1 MAIKVIIMDIDGTL
15 VNDEKV
21 ITPLTKE
28 TLLKAQDKGVRLVL
42 ASGRPTSGLLKLAEE
57 LDMRNHHGLFVCFNG
72 SKVVDCQSHETLYNH
87 AISVEDSKA
96 VLEHLKNFK
105 ARPMFDKDEYMYVN
119 DVFDNTIIYK
129 GKPFNVMQ
137 YESRGNNYILCE
149 KRDLAAFV
157 DFEINKI
164 LTFGDPDYLQAHY
177 KEMMEPFKDRLN
189 CMFTSDFYFEY
200 TAKGVDKA
208 KALDSV
214 LIPMGYKKE
223 EMDKLM
229 AEAGTI
235 QDLLTMHDF
244 YMIDA
249 KVEEVARALGLSELG
264 LDKDVTELSGG
275 QRTKVLLGKLLLE
288 KPDILLLDE
297 PTNYLDKEHIEWLK
311 RYLNDYENAFILIS
325 HDIPFLNSVVN
336 LIYHMDNKKLDRY
349 VGDYDKFM
357 EVYEMKKAQLEAAY
371 NKQQQEI
378 KELKDFVA
386 RNKAQYGDV
395 TSEEA

>member
-57 LDMRNHHGLFVCFNG
+57 LDMENHHGLFVCFNG
-72 SKVVDCQSHETLYNH
+72 SKVVDCQSHETLYNR

-119 DVFDNTIIYK
+119 DVFDNTITYK
-129 GKPFNVMQ
+129 GKSFNVMQ

-223 EMDKLM
+223 EMMAFGDAQNDKSMVEYVGLGVAM
-229 AEAGTI
+229 GNASDELKAVANEITDTNNNDGI
-235 QDLLTMHDF
+235 
-244 YMIDA
+244 A
-249 KVEEVARALGLSELG
+249 KAIM
-264 LDKDVTELSGG
+264 K
-275 QRTKVLLGKLLLE
+275 
-288 KPDILLLDE
+288 
-297 PTNYLDKEHIEWLK
+297 HIEL
-311 RYLNDYENAFILIS
+311 
-325 HDIPFLNSVVN
+325 
-336 LIYHMDNKKLDRY
+336 
-349 VGDYDKFM
+349 
-357 EVYEMKKAQLEAAY
+357 
-371 NKQQQEI
+371 
-378 KELKDFVA
+378 
-386 RNKAQYGDV
+386 
-395 TSEEA
+395 

>member
-57 LDMRNHHGLFVCFNG
+57 LDMENHHGLFVCFNG

-105 ARPMFDKDEYMYVN
+105 AKPMFDKDEYMYVN
-119 DVFDNTIIYK
+119 DVFDNTITYK

-223 EMDKLM
+223 E
-229 AEAGTI
+229 G
-235 QDLLTMHDF
+235 F
-244 YMIDA
+244 A
-249 KVEEVARALGLSELG
+249 KYLINVRMEQA
-264 LDKDVTELSGG
+264 
-275 QRTKVLLGKLLLE
+275 KLLLRESNLPVTEICRKVGYNDPKHFTHTFE
-288 KPDILLLDE
+288 KAAGVKPS
-297 PTNYLDKEHIEWLK
+297 TY
-311 RYLNDYENAFILIS
+311 R
-325 HDIPFLNSVVN
+325 
-336 LIYHMDNKKLDRY
+336 KL
-349 VGDYDKFM
+349 
-357 EVYEMKKAQLEAAY
+357 
-371 NKQQQEI
+371 
-378 KELKDFVA
+378 
-386 RNKAQYGDV
+386 YG
-395 TSEEA
+395 

>member
-57 LDMRNHHGLFVCFNG
+57 LDMENHHGLFVCFNG

-96 VLEHLKNFK
+96 ILEHLKNFK

-119 DVFDNTIIYK
+119 DVFDNTITYK
-129 GKPFNVMQ
+129 GKSFNVMQ

-149 KRDLAAFV
+149 KRDLVAFV

-189 CMFTSDFYFEY
+189 CMFTSDFYFEF

-208 KALDSV
+208 KALDR
-214 LIPMGYKKE
+214 K
-223 EMDKLM
+223 
-229 AEAGTI
+229 
-235 QDLLTMHDF
+235 
-244 YMIDA
+244 
-249 KVEEVARALGLSELG
+249 
-264 LDKDVTELSGG
+264 
-275 QRTKVLLGKLLLE
+275 
-288 KPDILLLDE
+288 
-297 PTNYLDKEHIEWLK
+297 
-311 RYLNDYENAFILIS
+311 
-325 HDIPFLNSVVN
+325 SVV
-336 LIYHMDNKKLDRY
+336 
-349 VGDYDKFM
+349 
-357 EVYEMKKAQLEAAY
+357 
-371 NKQQQEI
+371 
-378 KELKDFVA
+378 
-386 RNKAQYGDV
+386 
-395 TSEEA
+395 

>member
-28 TLLKAQDKGVRLVL
+28 TLLKAQDKGVRLIL

-57 LDMRNHHGLFVCFNG
+57 LDMENHHGLFVCFNG
-72 SKVVDCQSHETLYNH
+72 SKVVDCQTLYNH

-119 DVFDNTIIYK
+119 DVFDNTITYK
-129 GKPFNVMQ
+129 GKSFNVMQ

-223 EMDKLM
+223 EMMAFGDAQNDKSMVEYVGLGVAM
-229 AEAGTI
+229 GNASDELKAVANEITDTNNNDGI
-235 QDLLTMHDF
+235 
-244 YMIDA
+244 A
-249 KVEEVARALGLSELG
+249 KAIM
-264 LDKDVTELSGG
+264 K
-275 QRTKVLLGKLLLE
+275 
-288 KPDILLLDE
+288 
-297 PTNYLDKEHIEWLK
+297 HIEL
-311 RYLNDYENAFILIS
+311 
-325 HDIPFLNSVVN
+325 
-336 LIYHMDNKKLDRY
+336 
-349 VGDYDKFM
+349 
-357 EVYEMKKAQLEAAY
+357 
-371 NKQQQEI
+371 
-378 KELKDFVA
+378 
-386 RNKAQYGDV
+386 
-395 TSEEA
+395 

>member
-1 MAIKVIIMDIDGTL
+1 M
-15 VNDEKV
+15 
-21 ITPLTKE
+21 
-28 TLLKAQDKGVRLVL
+28 VL

-57 LDMRNHHGLFVCFNG
+57 LDMKNHHGLFVCFNG

-96 VLEHLKNFK
+96 ILEHLKNFK

-119 DVFDNTIIYK
+119 DVFDNTITYK

-189 CMFTSDFYFEY
+189 CMFTSDFYFEF

-208 KALDSV
+208 KALDTV

-223 EMDKLM
+223 EMMAFGDAQNDKSMVEYVGLGVAM
-229 AEAGTI
+229 GNASDELKAVANEITDTNNNDGI
-235 QDLLTMHDF
+235 
-244 YMIDA
+244 A
-249 KVEEVARALGLSELG
+249 KAIM
-264 LDKDVTELSGG
+264 K
-275 QRTKVLLGKLLLE
+275 
-288 KPDILLLDE
+288 
-297 PTNYLDKEHIEWLK
+297 HIEL
-311 RYLNDYENAFILIS
+311 
-325 HDIPFLNSVVN
+325 
-336 LIYHMDNKKLDRY
+336 
-349 VGDYDKFM
+349 
-357 EVYEMKKAQLEAAY
+357 
-371 NKQQQEI
+371 
-378 KELKDFVA
+378 
-386 RNKAQYGDV
+386 
-395 TSEEA
+395 

>member
-72 SKVVDCQSHETLYNH
+72 SKVVDCQSHETLYNR

-223 EMDKLM
+223 EMMAFGDAQNDKSMVEYVGLGVAM
-229 AEAGTI
+229 GNASDELKAVANEITDTNNNDGI
-235 QDLLTMHDF
+235 
-244 YMIDA
+244 A
-249 KVEEVARALGLSELG
+249 KAIM
-264 LDKDVTELSGG
+264 K
-275 QRTKVLLGKLLLE
+275 
-288 KPDILLLDE
+288 
-297 PTNYLDKEHIEWLK
+297 HIEL
-311 RYLNDYENAFILIS
+311 
-325 HDIPFLNSVVN
+325 
-336 LIYHMDNKKLDRY
+336 
-349 VGDYDKFM
+349 
-357 EVYEMKKAQLEAAY
+357 
-371 NKQQQEI
+371 
-378 KELKDFVA
+378 
-386 RNKAQYGDV
+386 
-395 TSEEA
+395 

>member
-57 LDMRNHHGLFVCFNG
+57 LDMENHHGLFVCFNG
-72 SKVVDCQSHETLYNH
+72 SKVVDCQSHETLYNN

-96 VLEHLKNFK
+96 ILEHLKNFK

-119 DVFDNTIIYK
+119 DVFDNTITYK

-189 CMFTSDFYFEY
+189 CMFTSDFYFEF

-223 EMDKLM
+223 EMMAFGDAQNDKSMVEYVGLGVAM
-229 AEAGTI
+229 GNASDELKAVANEITDTNNNDGI
-235 QDLLTMHDF
+235 
-244 YMIDA
+244 A
-249 KVEEVARALGLSELG
+249 KAIM
-264 LDKDVTELSGG
+264 K
-275 QRTKVLLGKLLLE
+275 
-288 KPDILLLDE
+288 
-297 PTNYLDKEHIEWLK
+297 HIEL
-311 RYLNDYENAFILIS
+311 
-325 HDIPFLNSVVN
+325 
-336 LIYHMDNKKLDRY
+336 
-349 VGDYDKFM
+349 
-357 EVYEMKKAQLEAAY
+357 
-371 NKQQQEI
+371 
-378 KELKDFVA
+378 
-386 RNKAQYGDV
+386 
-395 TSEEA
+395 

>member
-57 LDMRNHHGLFVCFNG
+57 LDMENHHGLFVCFNG
-72 SKVVDCQSHETLYNH
+72 SNCQSHETLYNH

-96 VLEHLKNFK
+96 ILEHLKNFK

-119 DVFDNTIIYK
+119 DVFDNTITYK

-189 CMFTSDFYFEY
+189 CMFTSDFYFEF

-223 EMDKLM
+223 EMMAFGDAQNDKSM
-229 AEAGTI
+229 
-235 QDLLTMHDF
+235 
-244 YMIDA
+244 
-249 KVEEVARALGLSELG
+249 VE
-264 LDKDVTELSGG
+264 
-275 QRTKVLLGKLLLE
+275 
-288 KPDILLLDE
+288 
-297 PTNYLDKEHIEWLK
+297 
-311 RYLNDYENAFILIS
+311 
-325 HDIPFLNSVVN
+325 
-336 LIYHMDNKKLDRY
+336 Y
-349 VGDYDKFM
+349 VGLGVAMGNASD
-357 EVYEMKKAQLEAAY
+357 
-371 NKQQQEI
+371 
-378 KELKDFVA
+378 ELKAVA
-386 RNKAQYGDV
+386 NEITDTNNNDGIAKAIMKHL
-395 TSEEA
+395 EL

>member
-57 LDMRNHHGLFVCFNG
+57 LDMENHHGLFVCFNG

-87 AISVEDSKA
+87 VISVEDSKA
-96 VLEHLKNFK
+96 ILEHLKNFK

-119 DVFDNTIIYK
+119 DVFDNTITYK
-129 GKPFNVMQ
+129 GKSFNVMQ

-189 CMFTSDFYFEY
+189 CMFTSDFYFEF

-223 EMDKLM
+223 EMMAFGDAQNDKSMVEYVGLGVAM
-229 AEAGTI
+229 GNASDELKAVANEITDTNNNDGI
-235 QDLLTMHDF
+235 
-244 YMIDA
+244 A
-249 KVEEVARALGLSELG
+249 KAIM
-264 LDKDVTELSGG
+264 K
-275 QRTKVLLGKLLLE
+275 
-288 KPDILLLDE
+288 
-297 PTNYLDKEHIEWLK
+297 HIEL
-311 RYLNDYENAFILIS
+311 
-325 HDIPFLNSVVN
+325 
-336 LIYHMDNKKLDRY
+336 
-349 VGDYDKFM
+349 
-357 EVYEMKKAQLEAAY
+357 
-371 NKQQQEI
+371 
-378 KELKDFVA
+378 
-386 RNKAQYGDV
+386 
-395 TSEEA
+395 

>member
-57 LDMRNHHGLFVCFNG
+57 LDMENHHGLFVCFNG

-87 AISVEDSKA
+87 TISVEDSKA
-96 VLEHLKNFK
+96 ILEHLKNFK

-119 DVFDNTIIYK
+119 DVFDNTITYK

-223 EMDKLM
+223 EMMAFGDAQNDKSMVEYVGLGVAM
-229 AEAGTI
+229 GNASDELKAVANEITDTNNNDGI
-235 QDLLTMHDF
+235 
-244 YMIDA
+244 A
-249 KVEEVARALGLSELG
+249 KAIM
-264 LDKDVTELSGG
+264 K
-275 QRTKVLLGKLLLE
+275 
-288 KPDILLLDE
+288 
-297 PTNYLDKEHIEWLK
+297 HIEL
-311 RYLNDYENAFILIS
+311 
-325 HDIPFLNSVVN
+325 
-336 LIYHMDNKKLDRY
+336 
-349 VGDYDKFM
+349 
-357 EVYEMKKAQLEAAY
+357 
-371 NKQQQEI
+371 
-378 KELKDFVA
+378 
-386 RNKAQYGDV
+386 
-395 TSEEA
+395 